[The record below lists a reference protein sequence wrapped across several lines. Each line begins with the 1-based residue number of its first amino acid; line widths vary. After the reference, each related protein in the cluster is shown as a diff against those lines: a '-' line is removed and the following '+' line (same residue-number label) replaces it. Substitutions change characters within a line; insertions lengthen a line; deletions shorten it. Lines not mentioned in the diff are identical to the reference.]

1 MIFWMW
7 FWCVTA
13 LSALLEVM
21 LGTGGLALPCLLVAA
36 FYFAVIRPWRRVLFP
51 LLIAGL
57 SVDLLF
63 CRSFPCHLVMLPIV
77 VMGAQYWRRYGE
89 LRTVIVQ
96 ALPGLGV
103 GMVADLALLLY
114 MVFRQGAAVLFD
126 VRWCVLWVA
135 GQGLGGAVLLPLLCW
150 VGDRQARLLAVR
162 RYAQVSPYQ
171 IQLEEYGSTELPGGE
186 EPADE

>member
-77 VMGAQYWRRYGE
+77 VMGAQYWRRYG
-89 LRTVIVQ
+89 
-96 ALPGLGV
+96 
-103 GMVADLALLLY
+103 
-114 MVFRQGAAVLFD
+114 
-126 VRWCVLWVA
+126 
-135 GQGLGGAVLLPLLCW
+135 
-150 VGDRQARLLAVR
+150 
-162 RYAQVSPYQ
+162 
-171 IQLEEYGSTELPGGE
+171 
-186 EPADE
+186 

>member
-1 MIFWMW
+1 
-7 FWCVTA
+7 
-13 LSALLEVM
+13 
-21 LGTGGLALPCLLVAA
+21 
-36 FYFAVIRPWRRVLFP
+36 
-51 LLIAGL
+51 
-57 SVDLLF
+57 
-63 CRSFPCHLVMLPIV
+63 
-77 VMGAQYWRRYGE
+77 
-89 LRTVIVQ
+89 
-96 ALPGLGV
+96 PGLGV
-103 GMVADLALLLY
+103 GMVAGLALLLY